1 MIQAL
6 VFDLMGTCTD
16 WRTSILSGLDSKPP
30 LADPHS
36 FAMDWRAGFFEEIH
50 RRFEAGE
57 DPEDIDIT
65 HRRVLDRLLSERNI
79 GMDSAWDEETRND
92 IVRSWHIQQAWPDAI
107 KGIERLK
114 NKFFVIV
121 LANGTTRL
129 QLDIIK
135 SSRLPF
141 HTLLSSQLLGLTKPD
156 PKIYQKGIYLLDL
169 RPEEC
174 LMVAAHAYDLRA
186 AASIG
191 MKTAYIHRSTE
202 DPEEDM
208 DRLKQTFDFFVEETD
223 GSDISGLVKLA
234 TILQA

>member
-1 MIQAL
+1 
-6 VFDLMGTCTD
+6 MGTCTD
-16 WRTSILSGLDSKPP
+16 WCSSILSALDSKPP

-50 RRFEAGE
+50 RRFQADE
-57 DPEDIDIT
+57 DPEDIDVT

-79 GMDSAWDEETRND
+79 SWDEETRND
-92 IVRSWHIQQAWPDAI
+92 MVRSWHIQQAWPDAI
-107 KGIERLK
+107 KGIEKLK
-114 NKFFVIV
+114 NKYFVIV

-129 QLDIIK
+129 QLDIIQ

-156 PKIYQKGIYLLDL
+156 PKIYQKAINLLDL
-169 RPEEC
+169 KPAEC

-186 AASIG
+186 AASTG
-191 MKTAYIHRSTE
+191 MKTTYIHRPTE
-202 DPEEDM
+202 DPEENI
-208 DRLKQTFDFFVEETD
+208 DRVRQTFDFFVEGTD
-223 GSDISGLVKLA
+223 GSDSSGLVKLA